1 MTKRD
6 AFPVPDINDA
16 FDSLRGSRYF
26 ATIDLL
32 SGYWQLGMTERAK
45 ERSAFC
51 TRRGLFQFTR
61 MPFGLSGAPSSFCR
75 LMSSVLSDLLWVI
88 CMCYLDDIIVY
99 ARTPQELLQR
109 LDVVLRRLHQVGLK
123 AKPSKC
129 CLLKTEIKFLGH
141 MVSADGI
148 LPLQDKLDAIRDWAT
163 PRCLKEVRVFYG
175 LASYY
180 RRFVRDFASVAEP
193 LTALTR
199 KGHKFVWTD
208 AAQQAF
214 DGLKAAL
221 MKVTTLAYPYP
232 DIPCI
237 VDTDASDVAV
247 GGSAQSNHRRPG
259 TTHCLFQ

>member
-1 MTKRD
+1 
-6 AFPVPDINDA
+6 
-16 FDSLRGSRYF
+16 
-26 ATIDLL
+26 
-32 SGYWQLGMTERAK
+32 MTERAK

-163 PRCLKEVRVFYG
+163 PRCLKEVKVFYG

-208 AAQQAF
+208 ADGGVNVDYPLHWNLVPLHMHGLSLSGSKKGVRPYRPQTISATARRYRPQQNNHIF
-214 DGLKAAL
+214 CLL
-221 MKVTTLAYPYP
+221 MAHRH
-232 DIPCI
+232 
-237 VDTDASDVAV
+237 TDLDNEVF
-247 GGSAQSNHRRPG
+247 HLRP
-259 TTHCLFQ
+259 